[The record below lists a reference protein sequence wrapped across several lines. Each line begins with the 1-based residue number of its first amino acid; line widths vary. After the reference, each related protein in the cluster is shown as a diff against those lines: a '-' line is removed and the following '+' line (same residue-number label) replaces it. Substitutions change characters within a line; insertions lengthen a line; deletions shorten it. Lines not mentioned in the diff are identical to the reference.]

1 MATKDPNEIYLFKDL
16 EAEEFAKLMSA
27 FTMENHP
34 RESQILI
41 EGYSVLKLY
50 LLQEGE
56 VKVFRQIGSKD
67 ILIAT
72 FGPPHIFGEIGVID
86 GGPASATVET
96 VTPVTLLSID
106 RDSFLTILDDNP
118 LIGSVVW
125 RNISFELSSR
135 LRRTTNDLQDLFS
148 LNQALCDNPQFL
160 EFYKKY
166 G

>member
-27 FTMENHP
+27 FTIENHP
-34 RESQILI
+34 SESQILV

-56 VKVFRQIGSKD
+56 VKVFRQIGSKE

-125 RNISFELSSR
+125 RNIAFELSSR
-135 LRRTTNDLQDLFS
+135 LRRTTNDLQDLFH
-148 LNQALCDNPQFL
+148 
-160 EFYKKY
+160 
-166 G
+166 